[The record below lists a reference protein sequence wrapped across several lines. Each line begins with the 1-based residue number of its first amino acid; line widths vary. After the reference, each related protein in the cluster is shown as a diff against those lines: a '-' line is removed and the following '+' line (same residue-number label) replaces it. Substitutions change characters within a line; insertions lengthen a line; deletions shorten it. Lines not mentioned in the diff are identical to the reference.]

1 MVYRTTCLSRVLLA
15 AGALTA
21 ALLLSTASA
30 GAHHGWGGY
39 LDQTTE
45 MTGTVESPVSF
56 EGAHAYMKIRTQDGV
71 WDVVLAPPGR
81 TANAGLKPDT
91 LPVGAQ
97 VTVRGNRHRDPK
109 KLEIK
114 VSRLTWNERTFD
126 VYPERS

>member
-1 MVYRTTCLSRVLLA
+1 MNRILLA
-15 AGALTA
+15 GAALTA
-21 ALLLSTASA
+21 ALLFSTVST

-56 EGAHAYMKIRTQDGV
+56 EGAHAYMKIKTQEGV

-114 VSRLTWNERTFD
+114 VSRLTWNGRTFD